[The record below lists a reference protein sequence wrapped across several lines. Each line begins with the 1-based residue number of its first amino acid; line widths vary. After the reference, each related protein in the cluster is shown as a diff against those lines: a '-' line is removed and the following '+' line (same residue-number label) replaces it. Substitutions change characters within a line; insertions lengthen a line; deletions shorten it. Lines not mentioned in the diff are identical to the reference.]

1 MANDCGAADR
11 ERVVKRATGT
21 AIVLLAALL
30 AATSAARGQQA
41 TTPAAPAQNPLDV
54 VPEKMP
60 FNTPYDVPISLQ
72 KAEDAIRAASRKPT
86 SAAGH

>member
-1 MANDCGAADR
+1 MKRRTGA
-11 ERVVKRATGT
+11 
-21 AIVLLAALL
+21 AIVLVASLMAA
-30 AATSAARGQQA
+30 AGVHAQQPA
-41 TTPAAPAQNPLDV
+41 TPATPGQNPLDV

-60 FNTPYDVPISLQ
+60 FNTPYDAPISLQ

>member
-1 MANDCGAADR
+1 MANDCGAANP

-30 AATSAARGQQA
+30 AATSAARGQQPA
-41 TTPAAPAQNPLDV
+41 TPAAPAQNPLDV

-60 FNTPYDVPISLQ
+60 FNTPYDAPISLQ
-72 KAEDAIRAASRKPT
+72 KAEDAIRAAVAEANKR
-86 SAAGH
+86 G